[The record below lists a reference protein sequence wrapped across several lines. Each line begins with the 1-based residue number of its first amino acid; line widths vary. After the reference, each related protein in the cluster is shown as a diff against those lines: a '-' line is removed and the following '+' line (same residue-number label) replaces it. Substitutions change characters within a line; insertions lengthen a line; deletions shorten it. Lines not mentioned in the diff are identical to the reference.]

1 MHHYALSL
9 MQVWVFII
17 LGLIMTGIILYA
29 TVKLM
34 KYLDERKKISGKITV
49 EKLWDTDTRN
59 LREVKIKRT

>member
-1 MHHYALSL
+1 MHHYTPSL

-34 KYLDERKKISGKITV
+34 KYLDKRKENKQKNH
-49 EKLWDTDTRN
+49 R
-59 LREVKIKRT
+59 

>member
-34 KYLDERKKISGKITV
+34 KYLDERK
-49 EKLWDTDTRN
+49 EN
-59 LREVKIKRT
+59 KRKNNR